1 LQPKNFDMT
10 TVPPQPTDEEPGTGT
25 VSFEE
30 DCTEPMGSR
39 KTSARAL
46 RASGPSRSSGRLV
59 SFRESESRA
68 TSPQAEVALRNH
80 SVMSCT
86 DEEERAAVDND
97 DEHLPTRLAA
107 PPPQHDQAALD
118 DDKDM
123 QTWPPHR
130 EARGFMS
137 LRLDPASARSAEALV
152 SVLHNVLTVHIQSSP
167 GGAFDTTMASI
178 PVEHLVVTL
187 RPGQFELLVLSC
199 LTDDAG
205 EIFCFCQDQTAR
217 NKWVYVFRRV
227 AGVQVRPLPR
237 RALRPLSLDSSSAV
251 PSPISML
258 AMQSQHLSGA
268 IDGPSHSEHVRAKFL
283 EIQSRRGRISA
294 ATRQYVSEHNDL
306 DACDALE
313 PDSNDVS
320 DLLKASTC
328 TGSDHATT
336 NSEGTYSEY
345 SMYYASGLEGDA
357 MHERIGRKFEL
368 LEVVLESIEES
379 ESAFMR
385 CA

>member
-1 LQPKNFDMT
+1 MT
-10 TVPPQPTDEEPGTGT
+10 TMPPQHTDEEPRTGA

-30 DCTEPMGSR
+30 DCAEPTGSR
-39 KTSARAL
+39 KSSERSL
-46 RASGPSRSSGRLV
+46 RASGHSRSSGRLV
-59 SFRESESRA
+59 SFRESEGRA
-68 TSPQAEVALRNH
+68 TSPLAKAAPRNH
-80 SVMSCT
+80 SVISCT
-86 DEEERAAVDND
+86 NEEEQAAVADDEEHV
-97 DEHLPTRLAA
+97 PTRLAA
-107 PPPQHDQAALD
+107 PPPQHDQATHD
-118 DDKDM
+118 GKDM

-137 LRLDPASARSAEALV
+137 LRLDPASSRSAEALV
-152 SVLHNVLTVHIQSSP
+152 SVLHNALTIYIQSSP

-178 PVEHLVVTL
+178 PVDHLVVTL

-205 EIFCFCQDQTAR
+205 EIFCFCSDQTAR

-237 RALRPLSLDSSSAV
+237 RALRPLPLDSSSAA
-251 PSPISML
+251 PSPISTP
-258 AMQSQHLSGA
+258 AMQSQHPSA
-268 IDGPSHSEHVRAKFL
+268 AMDEQSHSEHVGAKFL
-283 EIQSRRGRISA
+283 EIQSRCGRISA
-294 ATRQYVSEHNDL
+294 ATRQDMSELNDS
-306 DACDALE
+306 DACDALA
-313 PDSNDVS
+313 PDVDDES

-328 TGSDHATT
+328 AGSDHATK

-345 SMYYASGLEGDA
+345 SRYYASGLEGDA

-368 LEVVLESIEES
+368 LEVVLESIEDS
-379 ESAFMR
+379 ESALLR